1 MLLVEVVGQLDGEQL
16 VGIFHRQ
23 GQPVSSFGEEVVDVG
38 RLVKVREQ
46 FSTEQNAQELLH
58 LDEAV
63 EVLGREALAEV
74 AVDLFAAFLFRL
86 VVEGIRVCLK
96 DRFCRNLVPNKH
108 SSSRT

>member
-23 GQPVSSFGEEVVDVG
+23 GHPVSSFGEEVVDVG

-58 LDEAV
+58 LVEAV

-74 AVDLFAAFLFRL
+74 AVDLFAGFLFRL

-96 DRFCRNLVPNKH
+96 DRFCRNLVANKQ